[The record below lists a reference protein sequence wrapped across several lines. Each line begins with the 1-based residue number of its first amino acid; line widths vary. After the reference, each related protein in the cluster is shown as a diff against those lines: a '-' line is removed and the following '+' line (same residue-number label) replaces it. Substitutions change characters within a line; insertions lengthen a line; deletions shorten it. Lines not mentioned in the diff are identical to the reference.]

1 MQQSSS
7 IKHKQS
13 CKEVAIAWGHAPI
26 KPNQKTTPVEQV
38 YYQGDADVA
47 MEFSE
52 PLLHLRSERKRQ
64 ILPLA
69 SEHVAAGFPSPAEDY
84 IEIGI
89 DLNEQ
94 LIRHPAS
101 TFFLRVSGHSMT
113 GVGIHNGD
121 LLVVDRSLDARPGHI
136 VVAILDGAFTLKQ
149 LVRHRGVL
157 RLEAAH
163 SNYPPLDLARFGDVQ
178 IWGVAV
184 HSIHSLNPAQQISHS
199 TQRLDE

>member
-1 MQQSSS
+1 M
-7 IKHKQS
+7 
-13 CKEVAIAWGHAPI
+13 
-26 KPNQKTTPVEQV
+26 EQV
-38 YYQGDADVA
+38 YYQGDAGVA

-52 PLLHLRSERKRQ
+52 PLLHLRSERKQQ

-163 SNYPPLDLARFGDVQ
+163 SNYPPLDLAHFGDVQ

-199 TQRLDE
+199 TQRLHE